1 MPPWQGDGLA
11 PALASGGLAQLP
23 LFFFFFFYPFLEDFL
38 LLLTCWMEGQGGVR
52 APWRS
57 AADSCGDAI
66 LAWLP
71 FGADD
76 AASPVLGG
84 LCKPAFP
91 SGAAAG
97 QVSAFTS
104 LLEGGSEALELGE
117 QPARSFPAWMEE
129 PLPLPFPVA
138 GVS

>member
-1 MPPWQGDGLA
+1 MA